1 MHSSGSSRITDFSE
15 HGDQP
20 SVSLN
25 DGEFIDWLSD
35 RGLLQKA
42 PAVSGIKK

>member
-1 MHSSGSSRITDFSE
+1 MDSSGSESSQVTGFSE

-25 DGEFIDWLSD
+25 DGELFDWLSN
-35 RGLLQKA
+35 RGLLQKD
-42 PAVSGIKK
+42 PAVSGR